1 MLSCLNTWSFDR
13 IPLVFQFPFRMVL
26 HNGTFILINC
36 RAGME
41 YFVFTWSIFN
51 ALLFTTPSHI
61 NTSRNNTS
69 KNTGVDKQNIRKLR
83 SPRTSIRGHLP
94 KLSPSY
100 IYSLMLNPQVAISFQ
115 NAYVKASSVYAGKIH
130 VIKNINC
137 YCCRSSLLAL
147 REDSNF
153 TRPMLLLLIISDLLQ
168 KIIEM
173 VLFVLGTI
181 LEQKKTRHYL
191 TEAIDNN
198 YCSSYYS

>member
-1 MLSCLNTWSFDR
+1 M
-13 IPLVFQFPFRMVL
+13 
-26 HNGTFILINC
+26 G
-36 RAGME
+36 

-51 ALLFTTPSHI
+51 ALFQSATISLRHTTTHILHSLSVPYISLVFTTPSRI
-61 NTSRNNTS
+61 NTSRNNPS

-83 SPRTSIRGHLP
+83 SPRTTIRGHLP
-94 KLSPSY
+94 KLFPNY
-100 IYSLMLNPQVAISFQ
+100 IYPLTLNPQVAISFQ

-191 TEAIDNN
+191 TEAIDNDH
-198 YCSSYYS
+198 CSSYYF